1 MIVNLN
7 FIDLKMKIVL
17 SMACHPVMM
26 AELLD
31 AIYGVT
37 IIDDDTGSSDIEDVT
52 INKPATHGTFN

>member
-1 MIVNLN
+1 
-7 FIDLKMKIVL
+7 MKIVL